1 MRQSPLLL
9 SILAALTACDGATE
23 EKVCKLVPAEQAT
36 CPAASE
42 VSPNDLFL
50 PGKCGDFE
58 ISDVRGPVTRESL
71 NTQGTAEPTP
81 ACCYKADVVDETNGE
96 CVIGRPYFEDGV
108 DLYAPLRSDA
118 PQTLALV
125 RESARAAAWARA
137 GAGEHASVAA
147 FARLTLQLLA
157 LGAPTDLLR
166 GAQQAALDEVGHAEQ
181 CWALAERFGAA
192 KLSPGPFPF
201 PRDVAVGIG
210 LAELASAAVR
220 EGCLAETLGAHVA
233 QVAADLA
240 PEPDVRAALQRIA
253 AEEATHA
260 VLSFRIVAWALQ
272 VGGSAIEAAVQS
284 AFEAPCPRLDLEELA
299 LRSNVDVAELQR
311 AAEQG
316 LVEVIRPAAQRLL
329 AA

>member
-9 SILAALTACDGATE
+9 SILAALAGCDGATE
-23 EKVCKLVPAEQAT
+23 EKVCKLVPADQAT
-36 CPAASE
+36 CPAADQ

-71 NTQGTAEPTP
+71 NTQGTPEPTP
-81 ACCYKADVVDETNGE
+81 ACCYKADVVDNTNGE

-108 DLYAPLRSDA
+108 DLCAPLRSDA
-118 PQTLALV
+118 PQALAP
-125 RESARAAAWARA
+125 ETARAAAWARA

-166 GAQQAALDEVGHAEQ
+166 GAQQAALDEIGHAEQ
-181 CWALAERFGAA
+181 CWELAARFGAA
-192 KLSPGPFPF
+192 KLSAGPFPF
-201 PRDVAVGIG
+201 PGDVAVGVS

-233 QVAADLA
+233 QVAAELA

-272 VGGSAIEAAVQS
+272 VGGAAVEAAVQS
-284 AFEAPCPRLDLEELA
+284 AFDAPCPRLDLEELA

-316 LVEVIRPAAQRLL
+316 LVEVIQPAAQRLL

>member
-23 EKVCKLVPAEQAT
+23 EKVCKLVPADQAT
-36 CPAASE
+36 CPAPAD
-42 VSPNDLFL
+42 VSTNDLFL

-58 ISDVRGPVTRESL
+58 ISEVRGPVTRESL

-81 ACCYKADVVDETNGE
+81 ACCYKADVVDETSGE
-96 CVIGRPYFEDGV
+96 CVIGRPYFEDGT
-108 DLYAPLRSDA
+108 DLCAPLLRDSLPALA
-118 PQTLALV
+118 PEA
-125 RESARAAAWARA
+125 ARAAAWANA

-166 GAQQAALDEVGHAEQ
+166 GAQQAALDEIAHAEQ
-181 CWALAERFGAA
+181 CWALAQRFGAA
-192 KLSPGPFPF
+192 ELSAGPFPF
-201 PRDVAVGIG
+201 PGDVAVGVS

-260 VLSFRIVAWALQ
+260 VLSFRIVAWALR
-272 VGGSAIEAAVQS
+272 VGGAGVAAAVQA
-284 AFEAPCPRLDLEELA
+284 AFEAPCPRLDLAELA
-299 LRSNVDVAELQR
+299 LRSNVDVAELRR

-316 LVEVIRPAAQRLL
+316 LVAVIRPAAQRLL

>member
-23 EKVCKLVPAEQAT
+23 EKVCKLVPADQAT

-42 VSPNDLFL
+42 VSPNELFL

-58 ISDVRGPVTRESL
+58 ISDVRGPVTREDL

-81 ACCYKADVVDETNGE
+81 ACCYKADVVDKTSGE

-108 DLYAPLRSDA
+108 DLCAPLRSETPQSVA
-118 PQTLALV
+118 PEA
-125 RESARAAAWARA
+125 ARAAAWARA

-192 KLSPGPFPF
+192 KLAPGPFPF
-201 PRDVAVGIG
+201 PGDVAVGIS
-210 LAELASAAVR
+210 LVELASAAVR

-233 QVAADLA
+233 QVAADSA

-253 AEEATHA
+253 TEETTHA
-260 VLSFRIVAWALQ
+260 VLSFRIVAWALK
-272 VGGSAIEAAVQS
+272 VGGPSVTAAVQA
-284 AFEAPCPRLDLEELA
+284 AFGAPCPRLDIEELA
-299 LRSNVDVAELQR
+299 LRSNVDVAELRR

>member
-23 EKVCKLVPAEQAT
+23 EKVCKLVPADQAT
-36 CPAASE
+36 CPAPGE
-42 VSPNDLFL
+42 VSTSDLFL

-58 ISDVRGPVTRESL
+58 ISDVRGPVTREDL

-108 DLYAPLRSDA
+108 DLCAPLRSDA
-118 PQTLALV
+118 PQVLAS
-125 RESARAAAWARA
+125 EAARAAAWAHA

-260 VLSFRIVAWALQ
+260 VLSFRIVAWALK
-272 VGGSAIEAAVQS
+272 VGGPAVTVAVHAA
-284 AFEAPCPRLDLEELA
+284 FDAPCPRLDLEELA

-316 LVEVIRPAAQRLL
+316 LLEVIRPAAQRLL

>member
-23 EKVCKLVPAEQAT
+23 EKVCMSVPAEQAT
-36 CPAASE
+36 CPAPDD
-42 VSPNDLFL
+42 VDTGKLFL
-50 PGKCGDFE
+50 PNKCGDFE
-58 ISDVRGPVTRESL
+58 FSDVRGPVTRE
-71 NTQGTAEPTP
+71 TYQGQVPEPVP
-81 ACCYKADVVDETNGE
+81 VCCYHADVVDHTSGD
-96 CVIGRPYFEDGV
+96 CVIGRPYFEGGV
-108 DLYAPLRSDA
+108 DLCAPLRSETPQALA
-118 PQTLALV
+118 PQA
-125 RESARAAAWARA
+125 ARAAAWAHA

-192 KLSPGPFPF
+192 RLSPGPFPF
-201 PRDVAVGIG
+201 PGDVAVGVS

-233 QVAADLA
+233 QVAAELA
-240 PEPDVRAALQRIA
+240 PEPEVRAALQRIA

-260 VLSFRIVAWALQ
+260 VLSFRIVAWALK
-272 VGGSAIEAAVQS
+272 VGGPAVTAAVQA
-284 AFEAPCPRLDLEELA
+284 AFNAPCPRLDLEELA
-299 LRSNVDVAELQR
+299 LRSNVDVAELER
-311 AAEQG
+311 AAEDGVVQ
-316 LVEVIRPAAQRLL
+316 VIRPAAQRLL